1 MDHAMMHHDMAGM
14 DGHAGHDMS
23 MHEVH
28 QGHGSMDMCRMA
40 MVWNT
45 DTKGICVVFKSWHVR
60 TERQMLV
67 SCMLVCLFSF
77 AYEWLKLTLRRVD
90 EAVAHTE
97 AVHNGTLL
105 YRGSDDV
112 PTRTR
117 SGPRRVMPLVLDDAL
132 EGDVSKHSL
141 ILRVMP
147 RTLQT
152 PARLRMVST
161 VLYGAQVS
169 LSCFLMLVMMTY
181 NAWLLGALVIGAMIG
196 ASYTRHARTAIGESG
211 AVCH

>member
-1 MDHAMMHHDMAGM
+1 
-14 DGHAGHDMS
+14 
-23 MHEVH
+23 
-28 QGHGSMDMCRMA
+28 
-40 MVWNT
+40 
-45 DTKGICVVFKSWHVR
+45 
-60 TERQMLV
+60 
-67 SCMLVCLFSF
+67 
-77 AYEWLKLTLRRVD
+77 
-90 EAVAHTE
+90 
-97 AVHNGTLL
+97 
-105 YRGSDDV
+105 
-112 PTRTR
+112 
-117 SGPRRVMPLVLDDAL
+117 MPLVLDDAL